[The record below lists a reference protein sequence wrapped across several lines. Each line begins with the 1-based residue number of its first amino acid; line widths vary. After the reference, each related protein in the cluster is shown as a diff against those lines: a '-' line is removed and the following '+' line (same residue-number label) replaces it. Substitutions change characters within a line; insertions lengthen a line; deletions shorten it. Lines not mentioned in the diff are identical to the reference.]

1 MDSGIVYGM
10 SLTFDMEENA
20 PFIAL
25 ENDRPTLRAVI
36 ESYVIWWAMVL
47 FYAGIIVGIIY
58 LLWTG

>member
-1 MDSGIVYGM
+1 M

-25 ENDRPTLRAVI
+25 ENDRPTLRAVV